1 MDNYLYGY
9 RVHKLDAK
17 SRVAIPAHMRGRL
30 GEEFVASL
38 GLGDFVA
45 LYPQDQW
52 EALLEK
58 VQNSKLSG
66 EKKKTLSMY
75 LIASA
80 DKMSLDSQGRIL
92 LSDRLKN
99 KVNLAGE
106 KEAVVFGNINH
117 IEIWNSAMFEEQVSS
132 IDKNEVIEIMD
143 ELNGI
148 GI

>member
-99 KVNLAGE
+99 KVNLSGE

-132 IDKNEVIEIMD
+132 IDKNEVISIMD

>member
-1 MDNYLYGY
+1 MDNFLYGY

-106 KEAVVFGNINH
+106 KEVVVFGNINH

-132 IDKNEVIEIMD
+132 IDKNEVISIMD

>member
-80 DKMSLDSQGRIL
+80 DKMSLDSQGGIL

-132 IDKNEVIEIMD
+132 IDKNEVISIMD

>member
-92 LSDRLKN
+92 LSDRLKD

-132 IDKNEVIEIMD
+132 IDKNEVINIMD

>member
-99 KVNLAGE
+99 KVNLASE

-117 IEIWNSAMFEEQVSS
+117 IEIWNSTMFEEQVSS
-132 IDKNEVIEIMD
+132 IDKNEVISIMD

>member
-132 IDKNEVIEIMD
+132 INKNEVISIMD

>member
-1 MDNYLYGY
+1 
-9 RVHKLDAK
+9 
-17 SRVAIPAHMRGRL
+17 
-30 GEEFVASL
+30 
-38 GLGDFVA
+38 
-45 LYPQDQW
+45 
-52 EALLEK
+52 
-58 VQNSKLSG
+58 
-66 EKKKTLSMY
+66 MY

-132 IDKNEVIEIMD
+132 IDKNEVISIMD

>member
-117 IEIWNSAMFEEQVSS
+117 IEIWNSTMFEEQVSS
-132 IDKNEVIEIMD
+132 IDKNEVISIMD

>member
-17 SRVAIPAHMRGRL
+17 SRVAIPAHIRGRL

-132 IDKNEVIEIMD
+132 IDKNEVISIMD

>member
-58 VQNSKLSG
+58 VQNSKLTG

-117 IEIWNSAMFEEQVSS
+117 IEIWNSSMFEEQVSS
-132 IDKNEVIEIMD
+132 IDKNEVIGIMD

>member
-99 KVNLAGE
+99 KVNLACE

-117 IEIWNSAMFEEQVSS
+117 IEIWNSTMFEEQVSS
-132 IDKNEVIEIMD
+132 IDKNEVISIMD

>member
-17 SRVAIPAHMRGRL
+17 SRIAIPSHMRSRL

-38 GLGDFVA
+38 GLGDFIS

-52 EALLEK
+52 EELLNN
-58 VQNSKLSG
+58 VQNSKLPT
-66 EKKKTLSMY
+66 EKKKKISMY
-75 LIASA
+75 LVSSA
-80 DKMSLDSQGRIL
+80 DKVNLDSQGRL
-92 LSDRLKN
+92 LISERLKD
-99 KVNLAGE
+99 KVALAGE

-117 IEIWNSAMFEEQVSS
+117 IEIWNKTKFEDQVAS
-132 IDKNEVIEIMD
+132 ISKEEVIDIMD

-148 GI
+148 GV

>member
-132 IDKNEVIEIMD
+132 IDKNEVISIMD
-143 ELNGI
+143 ELNGM
-148 GI
+148 GS

>member
-1 MDNYLYGY
+1 MDDYLYGY

-117 IEIWNSAMFEEQVSS
+117 IEIWNSTMFEEQVSS
-132 IDKNEVIEIMD
+132 IDKNEVISIMD
-143 ELNGI
+143 ELNRI

>member
-106 KEAVVFGNINH
+106 KEAVVFGNNNH

-132 IDKNEVIEIMD
+132 IDKNEVISIMD

>member
-132 IDKNEVIEIMD
+132 IDKNEVIGIMD

>member
-17 SRVAIPAHMRGRL
+17 SRIAIPSHMRSRL

-38 GLGDFVA
+38 GLGDFIS

-52 EALLEK
+52 EELLSN
-58 VQNSKLSG
+58 VQNSKLPT
-66 EKKKTLSMY
+66 EKKKKISMY
-75 LIASA
+75 LVSSA
-80 DKMSLDSQGRIL
+80 DKVNLDSQGRL
-92 LSDRLKN
+92 LISERLKD
-99 KVNLAGE
+99 KVALAGE

-117 IEIWNSAMFEEQVSS
+117 IEIWNKTKFEDQVAS
-132 IDKNEVIEIMD
+132 ISKEEVIDIMD

>member
-106 KEAVVFGNINH
+106 KEAVVFCNINH
-117 IEIWNSAMFEEQVSS
+117 IEIWNSTMFEEQVSS

>member
-80 DKMSLDSQGRIL
+80 DKMNLDSQGRIL

>member
-1 MDNYLYGY
+1 MDNFLYGY

-17 SRVAIPAHMRGRL
+17 SRVAIPAHMRSRL

>member
-1 MDNYLYGY
+1 MDNFLYGY

-117 IEIWNSAMFEEQVSS
+117 IEIWNSTMFEEQVSS

>member
-92 LSDRLKN
+92 LSDRFKN

-117 IEIWNSAMFEEQVSS
+117 IEIWNSTMFEEQVSS
-132 IDKNEVIEIMD
+132 IDKNEVIGIMD

>member
-17 SRVAIPAHMRGRL
+17 SRVAIPTHMRGRL

>member
-52 EALLEK
+52 EVLLEK

-132 IDKNEVIEIMD
+132 IDKNEVIDIMD

>member
-106 KEAVVFGNINH
+106 NPA
-117 IEIWNSAMFEEQVSS
+117 
-132 IDKNEVIEIMD
+132 
-143 ELNGI
+143 LP
-148 GI
+148 

>member
-117 IEIWNSAMFEEQVSS
+117 IEFWNSAMFEEQVSS
-132 IDKNEVIEIMD
+132 IDKNEVISIMD

>member
-117 IEIWNSAMFEEQVSS
+117 IEIWNSTMFEEQVSS
-132 IDKNEVIEIMD
+132 IDKNEVIDIMD

>member
-45 LYPQDQW
+45 LYPKDQW

-132 IDKNEVIEIMD
+132 IDKNEVISIMD

>member
-58 VQNSKLSG
+58 VQNSKLSS

-132 IDKNEVIEIMD
+132 IDKNEVIGIMD

>member
-38 GLGDFVA
+38 GLGDIVA

>member
-66 EKKKTLSMY
+66 EKKKPFSMY

-117 IEIWNSAMFEEQVSS
+117 IEIWNSTMFEEQVSS
-132 IDKNEVIEIMD
+132 IDKNEVISIMD

>member
-132 IDKNEVIEIMD
+132 IDKNEVIS
-143 ELNGI
+143 I

>member
-92 LSDRLKN
+92 ISDRLKN

-132 IDKNEVIEIMD
+132 IDKNEVISIMD

>member
-1 MDNYLYGY
+1 MDNFLYGY

-99 KVNLAGE
+99 KVNLSGE

-132 IDKNEVIEIMD
+132 IDKNEVISIMD

>member
-9 RVHKLDAK
+9 SVHKLDAK
-17 SRVAIPAHMRGRL
+17 SRIAIPSHMRSRL

-38 GLGDFVA
+38 GLGDFIS

-52 EALLEK
+52 EELLNN
-58 VQNSKLSG
+58 VQNSKLPT
-66 EKKKTLSMY
+66 EKKKKISMY
-75 LIASA
+75 LVSSA
-80 DKMSLDSQGRIL
+80 DKVNLDSQGRL
-92 LSDRLKN
+92 LISERLKD
-99 KVNLAGE
+99 KVALAGE

-117 IEIWNSAMFEEQVSS
+117 IEIWNKTKFEDQVAS
-132 IDKNEVIEIMD
+132 ISKEEVIDIMD

>member
-132 IDKNEVIEIMD
+132 IDKNEVINIMD

>member
-80 DKMSLDSQGRIL
+80 DKMGLDSQGRIL

-132 IDKNEVIEIMD
+132 IDKNEVISIMD

>member
-17 SRVAIPAHMRGRL
+17 SRIAIPAHMRGRL

-117 IEIWNSAMFEEQVSS
+117 IEIWNSTMFEEQVSS
-132 IDKNEVIEIMD
+132 IDKNEVISIMD